1 MAKTKYFNLLEIA
14 SLAVIVNIV
23 EIDFVNVDVVYL
35 KFFQPAIE
43 IKIEICLLKQ
53 INIESDSSSS
63 PSFNKLFHSFI
74 GFDSKSSVFRFAFI
88 ESFKLST
95 VDIELKHT
103 LRSVTFGK
111 CRAILL
117 TF

>member
-1 MAKTKYFNLLEIA
+1 MAKTKYFNLFEIA

-23 EIDFVNVDVVYL
+23 EIDFVNVDIVYL

-63 PSFNKLFHSFI
+63 PSFNKFFHSFI
-74 GFDSKSSVFRFAFI
+74 GFDSKSSVFRFARI
-88 ESFKLST
+88 DSFKCSIDDT
-95 VDIELKHT
+95 VL
-103 LRSVTFGK
+103 
-111 CRAILL
+111 
-117 TF
+117 